1 MDALVITWREL
12 LVVVI
17 LVLAVYVAEMLL
29 FIRSGGQRSRIKFW
43 QKREPG
49 TGAGTAR
56 DIRIVREELAELR
69 DELAEMRGEL
79 EVLKN
84 IQVSGNSPY
93 TQAIQMA
100 REGHEIGEVAETCGI
115 SRGEAELIVAVHR
128 GNNP

>member
-29 FIRSGGQRSRIKFW
+29 FIRSGGQRPRIRLW
-43 QKREPG
+43 QNKDTGGGASARE
-49 TGAGTAR
+49 
-56 DIRIVREELAELR
+56 IRVLREEVGELR

-100 REGHEIGEVAETCGI
+100 REGSSAGEVAETCGI
-115 SRGEAELIVAVHR
+115 SRGEAELIVAMHR
-128 GNNP
+128 GDAP